1 MDQPKR
7 QMGRMIREPMSED
20 LQSRVLHK
28 ERKQLEEDRRRFK
41 QEQQEFYRKQS
52 LEKKRMAEEN
62 RLFQMKWKILEGEL
76 QRLARDK
83 EDMEAEK
90 KRYSHRADSLLGTNA
105 EELLPQAQMFFSGVD
120 NMHTLKK
127 RYKDLTKIYHPDNLA
142 GDTGT
147 LQVINRAYESLKK
160 QFRT

>member
-7 QMGRMIREPMSED
+7 QMGRMIREPMSEE
-20 LQSRVLHK
+20 LQSGMLRK

-41 QEQQEFYRKQS
+41 QEQQDFYRRQS
-52 LEKKRMAEEN
+52 LEKKRMAEEKN
-62 RLFQMKWKILEGEL
+62 LFQMKWKILEGEL
-76 QRLARDK
+76 QRLAQDK

-90 KRYSHRADSLLGTNA
+90 KRYSRGAQSRPGKNI
-105 EELLPQAQMFFSGVD
+105 EELAPQAQMFFSGVD
-120 NMHTLKK
+120 NIHALKK
-127 RYKDLTKIYHPDNLA
+127 RYKDLTKIYHPDNVS

-160 QFRT
+160 QFNS